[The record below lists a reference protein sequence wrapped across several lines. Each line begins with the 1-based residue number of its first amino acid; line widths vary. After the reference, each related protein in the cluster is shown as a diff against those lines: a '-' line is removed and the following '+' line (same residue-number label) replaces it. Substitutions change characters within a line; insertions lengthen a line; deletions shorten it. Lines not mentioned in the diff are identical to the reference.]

1 MAAYDKSGY
10 SHSETSLV
18 ALIYV
23 SSQVR
28 RPHLPPLRQPSLSAW
43 SLPRPRHPSG
53 PQ

>member
-28 RPHLPPLRQPSLSAW
+28 PPRLPPLRLPSLST
-43 SLPRPRHPSG
+43 PSCHS
-53 PQ
+53 PAPTLRTQ